1 LVITILFLCNG
12 CYCSNFVVA
21 IADSLKNMGRWLKK
35 FDQRPSFYYLC
46 GRKDELHNI
55 HILQNGEEVI
65 FIIVDYGGCVIGGG
79 W

>member
-1 LVITILFLCNG
+1 
-12 CYCSNFVVA
+12 
-21 IADSLKNMGRWLKK
+21 MGRWLKK
-35 FDQRPSFYYLC
+35 IDQRPSFYYLC

-79 W
+79 R